1 MDSHLPL
8 MDDLTQAQPWNS
20 LLRMMPF
27 KGTAAADRRK
37 EASNRRKDASAC
49 PGPPGNLYPT
59 SLLVLQSAVLKMAD
73 KTPVPPGRK
82 VYRGFGRG
90 LGDEWFKENPRGVI
104 CGVELG
110 FMSTTTKREIALDYS
125 GVKKSGV
132 GSMFEFE
139 VGAVDCGAQLDSL
152 SQYPGMDAIP

>member
-20 LLRMMPF
+20 LLRKMPF

-37 EASNRRKDASAC
+37 DADAC
-49 PGPPGNLYPT
+49 SDPPGNLYTT
-59 SLLVLQSAVLKMAD
+59 SILVLQSAVLKMAD
-73 KTPVPPGRK
+73 KTPVPQGRK

-90 LGDEWFKENPRGVI
+90 LGDEWFVENPRGVI

-139 VGAVDCGAQLDSL
+139 VGAVDCGAKLDSL
-152 SQYPGMDAIP
+152 SQYPGTD